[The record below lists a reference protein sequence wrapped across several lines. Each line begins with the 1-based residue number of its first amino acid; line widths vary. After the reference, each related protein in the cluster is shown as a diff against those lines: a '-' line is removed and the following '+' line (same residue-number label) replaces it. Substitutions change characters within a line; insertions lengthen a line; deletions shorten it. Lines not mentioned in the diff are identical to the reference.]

1 MHCDDGKPANGV
13 GIATEIASICYRIY
27 SICHRLYRAAEI
39 WGALYICVSCGERT
53 VAECVTLCVAEPRFT
68 ILEPA
73 SPSDN
78 YCDGETTRTTV
89 LAVHMAL
96 LEIDRAFETIK
107 LKHGTERRVCTVLRL
122 RLPRKSCTTPGA
134 RRRPN
139 CVSDSSNV
147 MIATRYNILVAL
159 KASLYHLLQR
169 VHYQHTP
176 SSASGH

>member
-1 MHCDDGKPANGV
+1 MLPIFHRYVIVYTEQQNSGAHCD
-13 GIATEIASICYRIY
+13 RM
-27 SICHRLYRAAEI
+27 
-39 WGALYICVSCGERT
+39 
-53 VAECVTLCVAEPRFT
+53 VAERVTLCVAEPRLT
-68 ILEPA
+68 TLEPP
-73 SPSDN
+73 SPSEI
-78 YCDGETTRTTV
+78 YCDGETTRITV

-96 LEIDRAFETIK
+96 SEIVRAFETIK

-122 RLPRKSCTTPGA
+122 GLPRKSCTTPGA

-147 MIATRYNILVAL
+147 MISTRYNILVAL
-159 KASLYHLLQR
+159 KTSLNYLYHLLQR